1 VRPTKLEHSQKCRAP
16 KNTNGWC
23 LTHDVSRA
31 AVSYTAD
38 SALEECVRRIIRR
51 AHLVGMLNL
60 EQEIVIMCVESW
72 HSCLKPKDYREYN
85 EVRLAVKFS
94 GVMGGLLFTRNI
106 PESKPC

>member
-1 VRPTKLEHSQKCRAP
+1 
-16 KNTNGWC
+16 
-23 LTHDVSRA
+23 
-31 AVSYTAD
+31 
-38 SALEECVRRIIRR
+38 
-51 AHLVGMLNL
+51 MLNL